1 MSERLIGNCGYI
13 VGESRYFR
21 KINESSKLSDVLKI
35 PQDYQYCNGLKNMC
49 RNISFIISDVY
60 TDIRKNAKILNFIES
75 GNREETI
82 SIIHGLNEVCK
93 MWDISC
99 SDAERAISF
108 LSLSS
113 YETRLKSSAGITNI
127 LKAAQKV
134 KNGNYTSVSSYEK
147 VRLIEKASNIGLL
160 KAAGGDVNKLG
171 YLADIEQGKGTV
183 FLEDVLTG
191 YEFCYNSRRCT
202 GRNGKELCS
211 RDYNRAIVDAAFNG
225 DSLGSNMGSSPKK
238 YAETIKSRLNQ
249 IYHEIEHDIKTGIRE
264 NDYIEDYEGKNLK
277 EALEELS
284 KAGESCYDLKSKVN
298 SLMWFVGGNLGEIK
312 QLQRNLN
319 SLGIRGSD
327 GSLKEDGVYGKATRT
342 AWNIFF
348 TTLVKGPAPV
358 LAWTDFLQSEYTHIN
373 LEFKETASGKFLRLG
388 ADGESQKLLRL
399 DKHSYRGKDG
409 IYVKDYYHFNI
420 DTLPD
425 ASPRQIKLAKKLDHI
440 EISEEAYNLLKN
452 FDNTAKVV
460 RIAGRTLLVVGI
472 VADTISLGQAIN
484 EDLNDADK
492 KIGKRTYTEVA
503 RIGGG
508 WAGAIAGAKAGAVI
522 GGMAGSSALPGAGTV
537 IGAAGGALILGIIGG
552 LGGSALAEYI
562 VDISCLE

>member
-1 MSERLIGNCGYI
+1 M
-13 VGESRYFR
+13 
-21 KINESSKLSDVLKI
+21 
-35 PQDYQYCNGLKNMC
+35 
-49 RNISFIISDVY
+49 
-60 TDIRKNAKILNFIES
+60 
-75 GNREETI
+75 
-82 SIIHGLNEVCK
+82 
-93 MWDISC
+93 
-99 SDAERAISF
+99 
-108 LSLSS
+108 
-113 YETRLKSSAGITNI
+113 
-127 LKAAQKV
+127 
-134 KNGNYTSVSSYEK
+134 
-147 VRLIEKASNIGLL
+147 
-160 KAAGGDVNKLG
+160 
-171 YLADIEQGKGTV
+171 
-183 FLEDVLTG
+183 
-191 YEFCYNSRRCT
+191 
-202 GRNGKELCS
+202 
-211 RDYNRAIVDAAFNG
+211 
-225 DSLGSNMGSSPKK
+225 
-238 YAETIKSRLNQ
+238 
-249 IYHEIEHDIKTGIRE
+249 
-264 NDYIEDYEGKNLK
+264 
-277 EALEELS
+277 
-284 KAGESCYDLKSKVN
+284 
-298 SLMWFVGGNLGEIK
+298 
-312 QLQRNLN
+312 
-319 SLGIRGSD
+319 
-327 GSLKEDGVYGKATRT
+327 KEDGIYGKATRT

-440 EISEEAYNLLKN
+440 EISGEAYNLLKN

-508 WAGAIAGAKAGAVI
+508 WADAIAGAKAGAVI
-522 GGMAGSSALPGAGTV
+522 GGMAASSALPGAGTV
-537 IGAAGGALILGIIGG
+537 IGAAGGALILGIIDG

>member
-21 KINESSKLSDVLKI
+21 KINENSKLSDVLKI

-49 RNISFIISDVY
+49 RNISSIISDVY
-60 TDIRKNAKILNFIES
+60 ADMRKNAKILNFIAS

-93 MWDISC
+93 TWDSSC
-99 SDAERAISF
+99 SDADRAISL

-127 LKAAQKV
+127 LKAAKKV
-134 KNGNYTSVSSYEK
+134 KNGSYTSVSSYEK
-147 VRLIEKASNIGLL
+147 VHLIEKASNIGIL

-171 YLADIEQGKGTV
+171 YLSDIEQGKGTS
-183 FLEDVLTG
+183 FLEDVLQG
-191 YEFCYNSRRCT
+191 YEFYYNSRRYT

-225 DSLGSNMGSSPKK
+225 DSLGSSMGRSSKK

-249 IYHEIEHDIKTGIRE
+249 IYHEIEDDIKTGIRD
-264 NDYIEDYEGKNLK
+264 NDYIEDSEGENLK
-277 EALEELS
+277 DALEELG
-284 KAGESCYDLKSKVN
+284 KAGESCYDIKNKVN
-298 SLMWFVGGNLGEIK
+298 SLMWFVGGNQGEIT

-319 SLGIRGSD
+319 SLGIRDSN
-327 GSLKEDGVYGKATRT
+327 GSLKEDGVYGKAIRT

-348 TTLVKGPAPV
+348 TVLVKGPAPV
-358 LAWTDFLQSEYTHIN
+358 LAWTDFLQSKYTHIN

-399 DKHSYRGKDG
+399 DKHPYRRKDG
-409 IYVKDYYHFNI
+409 TYVKNYYHFNI

-440 EISEEAYNLLKN
+440 EISETAYNLLKN

-460 RIAGRTLLVVGI
+460 RIAGKTLLVAGI

-492 KIGKRTYTEVA
+492 KL
-503 RIGGG
+503 
-508 WAGAIAGAKAGAVI
+508 AKGHI
-522 GGMAGSSALPGAGTV
+522 QKLQGLE
-537 IGAAGGALILGIIGG
+537 AAGQAPLQVLKQE
-552 LGGSALAEYI
+552 L
-562 VDISCLE
+562 